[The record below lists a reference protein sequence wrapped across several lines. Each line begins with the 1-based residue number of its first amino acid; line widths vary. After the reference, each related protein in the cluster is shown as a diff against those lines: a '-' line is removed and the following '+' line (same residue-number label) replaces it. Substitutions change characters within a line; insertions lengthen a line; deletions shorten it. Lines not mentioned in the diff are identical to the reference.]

1 MFNKDLFSVAV
12 LYSLKSPLRE
22 QSKAKAVL
30 DFLGRILDTEHKLL
44 K

>member
-12 LYSLKSPLRE
+12 LYSLKFPLRE
-22 QSKAKAVL
+22 QSKAVL